1 MVGDGRGSGRLRT
14 SRLLSS
20 RGLGR
25 SGRARRTRATLR
37 FSRQRTTQEARM
49 RDIASSS
56 WDDGP
61 PSPSSAASPVR
72 SRAPSPDAC
81 GVGQSATAFATASGL
96 PVPLLR
102 PTPPGTRWSTDCI
115 SVVHN
120 AVLCEI
126 GALYDI
132 LASMLLGCASR
143 RASAGELRA
152 FFAWFATFEAFVVTV
167 LKAEEEVLYP
177 WLEQWGRIEGAL
189 STGAR
194 IAAKGAVIRG
204 VRDAS
209 ACAVRLGMRR
219 ATASA
224 LMAGGERNYH
234 DALQVGFAEMGP
246 SEDENAQCEEVLT
259 EVARHVSGFT
269 RALAAYFR
277 EQEDALPKIIEG
289 LYDAEDV
296 RSSAFERRT
305 LRAIWKSGRKD
316 EATLILVKGFG
327 DHHEMARCWIQRNLR
342 RIDRMSL
349 PLWRRR
355 YVAGR
360 GAVLARFRA
369 RKKRSEQ
376 LLELHGT
383 PEGRDRA
390 EEKHALAAAK
400 LSLPYSRNP
409 NNVFRTLSNR

>member
-1 MVGDGRGSGRLRT
+1 
-14 SRLLSS
+14 
-20 RGLGR
+20 
-25 SGRARRTRATLR
+25 
-37 FSRQRTTQEARM
+37 M
-49 RDIASSS
+49 RDIAAGS
-56 WDDGP
+56 WDDDYPDAHAAGP
-61 PSPSSAASPVR
+61 PSGEADGMDLAADLCAVNN
-72 SRAPSPDAC
+72 A
-81 GVGQSATAFATASGL
+81 ATGFAAASGL

-102 PTPPGTRWSTDCI
+102 QTTPGKRWSADCL

-120 AVLCEI
+120 AVRAEI
-126 GALYDI
+126 AALYDI
-132 LASMLLGCASR
+132 LTAMLLGSVAN
-143 RASAGELRA
+143 RASVAELRA
-152 FFAWFATFEAFVVTV
+152 FFAWFSTFEAFVVTV

-194 IAAKGAVIRG
+194 IADKGAVIRG
-204 VRDAS
+204 VRDTSSCS
-209 ACAVRLGMRR
+209 ALLGLHRLP
-219 ATASA
+219 ATAV
-224 LMAGGERNYH
+224 LAGPERNYH

-246 SEDENAQCEEVLT
+246 DSSENTQCEEVLNA
-259 EVARHVSGFT
+259 VAGHVSSFT
-269 RALAAYFR
+269 LALAAYFR

-327 DHHEMARCWIQRNLR
+327 ENHDLARYWIQRNLR
-342 RIDRMSL
+342 RIDRLSL

-360 GAVLARFRA
+360 GAVVARFRA

-376 LLELHGT
+376 LLELHG
-383 PEGRDRA
+383 PSIIGEHAA
-390 EEKHALAAAK
+390 EEKHAMATAK
-400 LSLPYSRNP
+400 LSLPYAKKNP
-409 NNVFRTLSNR
+409 NNSNSVFRTLSNR